1 MIQLVALQ
9 VERLTIEDEEDKIF
23 GRGSRARKEVNYSD
37 SLTETQWLRVSRV
50 WQFITQ
56 WEESVQSW
64 VL

>member
-56 WEESVQSW
+56 WEESV
-64 VL
+64 